1 MAKKLKKTVKRLVKK
16 VFGKRK
22 VTKNKSGY
30 NKRVDASTRK
40 RTKEKTKDKDGYK
53 LKVVT
58 TKKKGKYSQ
67 KVVTKGGGKK
77 RTVVRK
83 KGKKIGIP
91 RKKPQMLKPLKPS
104 PRFKPM
110 QPSKPTPTQE
120 RLGKLVPTLKKKSKK
135 VDWKRMYLDL
145 KKKK

>member
-91 RKKPQMLKPLKPS
+91 KKKPQILKPSKPIKPLKPLKPIQKYD
-104 PRFKPM
+104 RF
-110 QPSKPTPTQE
+110 
-120 RLGKLVPTLKKKSKK
+120 GKLVPTYTRKKKIYKPKKK
-135 VDWKRMYLDL
+135 VIKKRTIND
-145 KKKK
+145 